1 MRYNPLILG
10 IKVLALV
17 CAASGATAFE
27 FQDARYSILGLY
39 GTTARVSDQSSNV
52 AQTELVDG
60 PTVTLGA
67 RYTWRNEAGDRIFL
81 DPSLTVRSVPGN
93 GILDDY
99 TAALFGEYRR
109 DLAQFERTQLRLR
122 FGVEHNNRFS
132 EARFNRFT
140 AQAAVNIRHENRR
153 TTTYTLR
160 YRYRNQNEGNSFAG
174 FDQNEYAGNIRY
186 AWSFRDRALEQLAVT
201 PFFDI
206 RDADADNFSSTQ
218 VGIRVQGRVRLAD
231 DLTLTGRANAFV
243 RNFDDVFSPVFP
255 VARRDRRTSAE
266 LELRKTF
273 QNDAAIFGAIGLD
286 NNNSNIPTRD
296 FSGVTFR
303 VGFELTLP

>member
-1 MRYNPLILG
+1 MGHNPLNLCVKVFAIL
-10 IKVLALV
+10 
-17 CAASGATAFE
+17 CAASGASAFE
-27 FQDARYSILGLY
+27 FQDARYGVEGSY
-39 GTTARVSDQSSNV
+39 GTTPRVSDQSSDV

-60 PTVTLGA
+60 PTVTVNA
-67 RYTWRNEAGDRIFL
+67 RYTWRNEAGDRIFV
-81 DPSLTVRSVPGN
+81 DPSLTLRSVPGN
-93 GILDDY
+93 GELDDY

-109 DLAQFERTQLRLR
+109 DLPQFERTQLRLR
-122 FGVEHNNRFS
+122 FGVEHNNRFA

-140 AQAAVNIRHENRR
+140 AQAAVNVRHENRR

-218 VGIRVQGRVRLAD
+218 VGIRLQGRVRLAD
-231 DLTLTGRANAFV
+231 DLTVTGRANAFI

-255 VARRDRRTSAE
+255 LERRDRRMSVE
-266 LELRKTF
+266 SEFRKTLE
-273 QNDAAIFGAIGLD
+273 NDTVIFAAVGFD
-286 NNNSNIPTRD
+286 KNNSNIPTRD
-296 FSGVTFR
+296 FSGVTYR
-303 VGFELTLP
+303 VGFELALP